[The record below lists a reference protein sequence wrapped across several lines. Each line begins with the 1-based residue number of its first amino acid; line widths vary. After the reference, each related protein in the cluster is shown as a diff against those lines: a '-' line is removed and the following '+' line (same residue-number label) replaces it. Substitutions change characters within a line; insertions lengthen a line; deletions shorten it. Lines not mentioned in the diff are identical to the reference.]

1 MFCFVKYISL
11 REIRG
16 GCVTGALFLFQE
28 NWIRPCGT
36 PAVVYDLDSYIEFL
50 TGKTELSMVEALAAA
65 RTAEALISHKMNL
78 ACVRAVYIYD
88 SVLCFKA
95 VDLRTAGG
103 IEISFQQ
110 SAGDR
115 LEGELRS
122 VYHDPSSAV
131 IFQREMGVVD
141 CHAPYLPSAAEQ

>member
-65 RTAEALISHKMNL
+65 CKERTAEALISHKMNL

-103 IEISFQQ
+103 IEIAFQQ

-115 LEGELRS
+115 LDGE
-122 VYHDPSSAV
+122 PSSQCTGRYGFPPR
-131 IFQREMGVVD
+131 IRNYRSPLQNIRPD
-141 CHAPYLPSAAEQ
+141 R